1 MGFLSDRYRPGLL
14 ILIFLILTPWTYAGA
29 AENQA
34 ADTRDLDALAQRLIA
49 EGFAPEKIAPLFAQ
63 KTVFFDPDGV
73 SLFFIHTES
82 SLNYDQF
89 TTKESIAKAA
99 GYIKTHKETL
109 DKAEADYGVDKT
121 AIAAILL
128 VETQLGSYLGN
139 RTVINTLS
147 TMAALT
153 DPVLVEKIWN
163 SIPDKK
169 KPSREKFLEKV
180 EKRSAWGYEELK
192 ALLQYTE
199 REKLAPESI
208 KGSYAGA
215 MGIPQFMPSN
225 ALTLARDG
233 NADGKIDLFNHE
245 DAIVSVANYLK
256 SHGWKPDISRQ
267 RRHEVLF
274 EYNHSNYYVDT
285 LMKISDKL
293 KEG

>member
-1 MGFLSDRYRPGLL
+1 MGFLSNRCRPGLL
-14 ILIFLILTPWTYAGA
+14 ILIFLMLITCSHAWAAGK
-29 AENQA
+29 QA
-34 ADTRDLDALAQRLIA
+34 PGAKDLDALAQRLIA
-49 EGFAPEKIAPLFAQ
+49 DGFAPEKITPLFTQ

-99 GYIKTHKETL
+99 NYIKTHKETL

-180 EKRSAWGYEELK
+180 EKKSAWGYEELK

-199 REKLAPESI
+199 REQLSPESI